1 MRYVRIF
8 RRIHSVLLGQ
18 GNSNWYSKYIA
29 AQGMY
34 LFTNLAVFLSIVQ
47 KGGIHQEKRIKKII
61 TFGALAVNLFVAKF
75 VTLGQRLIFEGKKT
89 LKKNFWQEVDYPNL
103 QKKITRGRGSQFPR
117 PTCFSS
123 EAENLKEGD
132 DSFLKFR

>member
-1 MRYVRIF
+1 MSGFSGAFIQCSWARVIV
-8 RRIHSVLLGQ
+8 IGIQNILQPKGCTSLLILQ
-18 GNSNWYSKYIA
+18 
-29 AQGMY
+29 
-34 LFTNLAVFLSIVQ
+34 FFLSIVQ

-89 LKKNFWQEVDYPNL
+89 LKKNFWQEVDYHNL

-117 PTCFSS
+117 PTCF
-123 EAENLKEGD
+123 
-132 DSFLKFR
+132 